1 MVFRLSNTDY
11 GNLENDYQDLLD
23 EFSIKEIEESSSS
36 HHAYEIEIKD
46 LDELMEFI
54 SFVGKPIIL
63 FENLSDIEIYD
74 NWRE

>member
-11 GNLENDYQDLLD
+11 DNLEKDYKDLFD
-23 EFSIKEIEESSSS
+23 EFPIKKIEESCY
-36 HHAYEIEIKD
+36 AYEIEIKD

-63 FENLSDIEIYD
+63 FENLSSIEIYD

>member
-23 EFSIKEIEESSSS
+23 EFSIKEIEESNSSC
-36 HHAYEIEIKD
+36 HIYEIEIKD

-63 FENLSDIEIYD
+63 FENLSSIEIYD